1 MNVITRAVK
10 ELDAEKLQEL
20 FDDGYC
26 FVSTRATQQVLAE
39 IVEIGKSIIRV
50 QLPDV
55 AYVTP
60 IRISAVSAVHKPEEL
75 TSI

>member
-1 MNVITRAVK
+1 MNVTTKAVK
-10 ELDAEKLQEL
+10 NLPAERLQEL

-26 FVSTRATQQVLAE
+26 FVSTRATQQALAE
-39 IVEIGKSIIRV
+39 IVEIGRSTIRV

-60 IRISAVSAVHKPEEL
+60 IRLNAVSAVHKPEEL